1 MDKGQREE
9 IEDEG
14 DGEEN
19 KGEGRKEA
27 REMREECLSENKEL
41 LLDREETGQAHR
53 QMAVHKGK
61 RRKPHLGIRWLI
73 LIGQKGV
80 FDCWAPIL

>member
-61 RRKPHLGIRWLI
+61 RGNLMVKDECLI
-73 LIGQKGV
+73 LTEL
-80 FDCWAPIL
+80 DS